1 MAAGATVDV
10 TLDVLAVDWEG
21 VLSPSELSLS
31 FSRLHARGLLS
42 VSYPSSS
49 SSLSLSLLSLSAS
62 KSKIFAKL
70 RPTLGGSTK
79 SFASSA
85 CVGEAT
91 GSPGRAEDDALHG

>member
-10 TLDVLAVDWEG
+10 ALDVLAVDWEG

-49 SSLSLSLLSLSAS
+49 SSPSLSPPSFSAS
-62 KSKIFAKL
+62 KSNIFAKL
-70 RPTLGGSTK
+70 RPTLGVSLRLCRRSDGL
-79 SFASSA
+79 A
-85 CVGEAT
+85 
-91 GSPGRAEDDALHG
+91 GRGEDDPLHG